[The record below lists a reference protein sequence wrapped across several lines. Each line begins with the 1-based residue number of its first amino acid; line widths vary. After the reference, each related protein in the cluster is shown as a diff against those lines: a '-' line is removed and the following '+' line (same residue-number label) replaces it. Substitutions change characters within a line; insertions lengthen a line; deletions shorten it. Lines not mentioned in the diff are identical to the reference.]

1 MTIGSNTF
9 QSRKLQWTTYLIC
22 RITLTKL
29 LVFTKLFR
37 FLSIKKKRLT
47 TIYSRFVDGRQRCE
61 TVVRKIARCLAY
73 TLYYNT
79 IQMISVLR
87 HHFKMLFL

>member
-1 MTIGSNTF
+1 MDNLSYLSHN
-9 QSRKLQWTTYLIC
+9 SRKIISFY
-22 RITLTKL
+22 K
-29 LVFTKLFR
+29 VFLD
-37 FLSIKKKRLT
+37 SYQSKKEKGLT